1 MAEQDQ
7 QYDPAAYTVDE
18 VNEYLKGADDAERA
32 RVLQAEA
39 DRGDD
44 ARKGIVDGPESV
56 ATTDPEANQDAAAA
70 EGSDLVKDNA
80 NEDGVFGTLN
90 EPVEGYEV
98 KAADESAPDDV
109 STSAADGFVIAD
121 GDNAKAYT
129 QNRPTRMNQQK
140 APRLEGEHY
149 QKGYVGDLPGGDN
162 RPDLTLQGVLP
173 EPETADEDTD
183 EG

>member
-44 ARKGIVDGPESV
+44 ARKGILEGPQNLAPADDQAE
-56 ATTDPEANQDAAAA
+56 A

-173 EPETADEDTD
+173 EPETTD
-183 EG
+183 EGTDEG